1 MAQGPDRATV
11 EALARDLLADVSPA
25 ELPLFRAT
33 ADSYFADPDR
43 ALSARGRSD
52 EPLGFGIE
60 AAVTLVGPFALDLVR
75 RVLTSL
81 TDRVGDALAE
91 AVARRLHRRREATG
105 TGSPTGARTVG
116 EAAGQTPSGEPERLD
131 PAQLGLLRQVAEEE
145 ARRMQLPPERAQRL
159 ADALVA
165 SIATRV

>member
-1 MAQGPDRATV
+1 MAQEPDRAAV
-11 EALARDLLADVSPA
+11 EALARDLVADVSPA

-33 ADSYFADPDR
+33 ADSYYADPGR
-43 ALSARGRSD
+43 ALDARGRAD
-52 EPLGFGIE
+52 ESLGFGVE

-91 AVARRLHRRREATG
+91 AVARRLERRPATATTPRTATG
-105 TGSPTGARTVG
+105 VGTGPTG
-116 EAAGQTPSGEPERLD
+116 ETPSGGPEPFD
-131 PAQLGLLRQVAEEE
+131 PAQLGLLRRVAEEE
-145 ARRMQLPPERAQRL
+145 ARRMELTPERAQRL

>member
-1 MAQGPDRATV
+1 VADPPDRATV
-11 EALARDLLADVSPA
+11 EALARQLVADVSPA

-33 ADSYFADPDR
+33 ADSYFADPGR
-43 ALSARGRSD
+43 SLSPRGRQD
-52 EPLGFGIE
+52 EALGFGVE
-60 AAVTLVGPFALDLVR
+60 AVVTLVGPFALDLVR

-91 AVARRLHRRREATG
+91 AVARRLGRQPDPPPAATG
-105 TGSPTGARTVG
+105 DQP
-116 EAAGQTPSGEPERLD
+116 GQPKPLD
-131 PAQLGLLRQVAEEE
+131 PAQLGLLRAVAQEE